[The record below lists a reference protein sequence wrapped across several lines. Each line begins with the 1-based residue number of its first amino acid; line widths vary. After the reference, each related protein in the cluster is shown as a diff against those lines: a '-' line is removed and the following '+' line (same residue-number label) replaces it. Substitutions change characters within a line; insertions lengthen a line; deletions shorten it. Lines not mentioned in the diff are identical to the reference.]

1 MSNMV
6 VRTNVFALNAHRNMA
21 NVGRDQQT
29 ASNRLSSGFRINS
42 AADDAAGLAIS
53 EGMRAQIRGLDQA
66 SRNTQDGQS
75 MILTTEGGL
84 EEISNM
90 LQRTRELLVQAS
102 NDTNTQDQ
110 RHMIDQEIGQL
121 GREIASMQQRVEFNT
136 SRVLAMGP
144 NMTGSVVKASGQMAV
159 GAANL
164 QTWAS
169 ELQEARDATLG
180 AMALINE
187 LDSTAVASTVT
198 GTQGMIISMA
208 FASRT
213 MTTALDGAYTGA
225 GSAAPI
231 TVAATAGF
239 TGAAGRAS
247 MMAMAEERLASIDSR
262 LASIQAQAGAMD
274 TLLRTNYLSAR
285 NFATFRTTENTVG
298 LHTGAAAAANTGNNV
313 AFFQAGANSNQGI
326 FFDFET
332 VSRTVSTA
340 ASVVGMV
347 ASAVSAP
354 ASGSGIGNGIAI
366 SPMISMID
374 SSIEDVSRIRANL
387 GAVSNRMDFTQ
398 RSLDIS
404 SENLQDAESRV
415 RNTDVARE
423 MMRFS
428 MANVLQQASVSML
441 AQANQMP
448 NNLLQLLR

>member
-121 GREIASMQQRVEFNT
+121 GREILSMQQRVEFNT

-144 NMTGSVVKASGQMAV
+144 SMTADVVAASGKMAI

-164 QTWAS
+164 QTWGA
-169 ELQEARDATLG
+169 ELQEAREATLG
-180 AMALINE
+180 ALAMLNE
-187 LDSTAVASTVT
+187 ADSTATASTLV
-198 GTQGMIISMA
+198 GTQGLIISLA
-208 FASRT
+208 FAART
-213 MTTALDGAYTGA
+213 MTTAIAGAEAAA
-225 GSAAPI
+225 GGTAPT
-231 TVAATAGF
+231 TVAATAF
-239 TGAAGRAS
+239 TGTRAS
-247 MMAMAEERLASIDSR
+247 LMAQAEARLASIDAR
-262 LASIQAQAGAMD
+262 IGSIEAQAAAID
-274 TLLRTNYLSAR
+274 TSLRNNYLSAR
-285 NFATFRTTENTVG
+285 NFATFRDTENVVG
-298 LHTGAAAAANTGNNV
+298 LNTGVAAAANTGNNV

-340 ASVVGMV
+340 GYVVSMI

-366 SPMISMID
+366 SPMISMVD